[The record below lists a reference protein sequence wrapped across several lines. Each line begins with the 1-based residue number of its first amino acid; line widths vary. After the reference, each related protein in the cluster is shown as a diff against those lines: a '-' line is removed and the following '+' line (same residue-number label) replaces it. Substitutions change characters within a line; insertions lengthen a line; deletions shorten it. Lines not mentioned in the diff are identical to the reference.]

1 MSNIG
6 FMENTVKHIE
16 QRFQHYVKNK
26 KSYPTAIEKADYRN
40 FIFHMERIYRYG
52 EMEDEVKYKKL
63 LKTAKQCDLTQV
75 VAIRKEVSNAK

>member
-16 QRFQHYVKNK
+16 QRFQHYAKNK

-40 FIFHMERIYRYG
+40 FIFQMERLYRFG
-52 EMEDEVKYKKL
+52 EIEDEVKYKKL
-63 LKTAKQCDLTQV
+63 LKTAKQCDLTRV
-75 VAIRKEVSNAK
+75 VSLRKGVTNAK